1 MRFST
6 VKSLLCLV
14 SLLAAFAVVSLKPAP
29 AMAQEF
35 ATINIQAILR
45 DSAAAKS
52 TKAQIDAK
60 REQYQGELR
69 KIEDK
74 LQKEDQALAE
84 QRSLLSPEALKEKQ
98 KEFSAKI
105 TEAQKEL
112 QEKRLRLDAAY
123 GKALNDIQEAVL
135 EIVEEMA
142 AEKGYQ
148 IVMPTS
154 QLLYAVPSLDIT
166 QTVLAQLDKDL
177 PKVEIDF
184 NAPLPSGK

>member
-6 VKSLLCLV
+6 VKSLLCLA
-14 SLLAAFAVVSLKPAP
+14 SLLAAFSVVSLKPAP

-142 AEKGYQ
+142 ADKGYQ
-148 IVMPTS
+148 VVMPTS
-154 QLLYAVPSLDIT
+154 QLLYAVPGLDIT